1 MTKDI
6 EFMDELEAAAR
17 MKTSYSS
24 NMMLIAVAS
33 LVASFFIWAG
43 TCEIEQLTRGGGQV
57 VPTREIQH
65 VQSLEGGILQE
76 LLVGEGDIVEKGQI
90 LLRISDVAFASEERG
105 VEARFLSLQA
115 KKARLQAEAKGE
127 GYEVPGEVQ
136 EKTPDIGKNE
146 LNLYNSRQQELKN
159 ALANLDSK
167 IETAQ
172 ADLSEITVKIK
183 RMKESSALLREEL
196 VITQEMVRKKAVP
209 KLEEIRLKRDLN
221 DLDGQIKEAGER
233 KGGLEAELDA
243 AKRSKNDQLD
253 KFRSQALGDLNDVET
268 EIAQLEENLTAISDR
283 VFRTE
288 IRSPVYG
295 VVNKIAIKTMG
306 GVVESAMKLVEIV
319 PLEDELKIMARVP
332 PNEIAFIHPGQ
343 DVNVKITAYDSQR
356 YGSLSGRLVRIG
368 ANSITDRDGNVFF
381 EVEVST
387 AKNHLGTEARPLPIT
402 PGMVAEIEVITG
414 KRTILEYLAKPIL
427 KAKSRALTER

>member
-24 NMMLIAVAS
+24 NLMLIAVAS

-76 LLVGEGDIVEKGQI
+76 LLVGEGDIVEKGQV

-105 VEARFLSLQA
+105 VEARFLALQA

-127 GYEVPGEVQ
+127 EYAVPAEVQ
-136 EKTPDIGKNE
+136 EKTPDIGQNE
-146 LNLYNSRQQELKN
+146 LELYNSRQQELKN

-183 RMKESSALLREEL
+183 RMQESSALLREEL
-196 VITQEMVRKKAVP
+196 VITQDMVRKKAVP

-221 DLDGQIKEAGER
+221 DLDGQIKEARER

-295 VVNKIAIKTMG
+295 VVNKITIKTMG

-343 DVNVKITAYDSQR
+343 DVNVKITAYDPQR
-356 YGSLSGRLVRIG
+356 YGSLPGRLVRIG

-381 EVEVST
+381 EVEVRT

-427 KAKSRALTER
+427 KAKDRALTER